1 MLILGKFESFLQE
14 EKHDV
19 LQLLLLYL
27 AFFLIIYCIPKTF
40 ESFIKATFCNINFIS
55 NGEV

>member
-27 AFFLIIYCIPKTF
+27 AFFLIIYCI
-40 ESFIKATFCNINFIS
+40 AQNIYQGNIL
-55 NGEV
+55 